1 MATITADA
9 IGLTGTEPT
18 YNNADAGGDKF
29 TPTERTFLHVKNG
42 SAGSI
47 TATITTVTTVIGQ
60 AVADVAVAIPAGE
73 ERLIGPFPRNHFAG
87 SDGLAD
93 VAWSATASVTFAV
106 VRI

>member
-9 IGLTGTEPT
+9 IALAGTEPT
-18 YNNADAGGDKF
+18 YNAADAAGDKF
-29 TPTERTFLHVKNG
+29 TPTDRTFLHVKNG

-47 TATITTVTTVIGQ
+47 TATVTTVGTVLGQ
-60 AVADVAVAIPAGE
+60 AIEDVAVAVPAGE

-87 SDGLAD
+87 ADGLAD